1 MKKILLLCSVGFL
14 LQACSWVELTYPGEK
29 VRVLDKAD
37 VSNCKKVG
45 KTTVS
50 LKATIVGFERN
61 KEKVQQELNTL
72 ARNSGAD
79 LKGDTVVPLTQPK
92 DGKQAFEVYRC
103 INP

>member
-14 LQACSWVELTYPGEK
+14 LQACTWVDLTRSGEK
-29 VRVLDKAD
+29 VRVLSKAE
-37 VSNCKKVG
+37 VSKCKKVG

-50 LKATIVGFERN
+50 LKAEIAGYERN
-61 KEKVQQELNTL
+61 REKVQQELNTL

-79 LKGDTVVPLTQPK
+79 LKGDTVVPVSEPR
-92 DGKQAFEVYRC
+92 DGKQVFEIYRC